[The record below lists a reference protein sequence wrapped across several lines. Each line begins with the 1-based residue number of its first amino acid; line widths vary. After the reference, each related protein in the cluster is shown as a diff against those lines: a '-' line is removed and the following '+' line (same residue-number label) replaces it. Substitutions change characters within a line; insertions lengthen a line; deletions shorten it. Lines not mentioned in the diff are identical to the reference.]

1 VKIKALGFI
10 NENETLEMEINRW
23 RLDGRD
29 VVDYWSVW
37 ILWFRPGRTGS
48 SYLGM
53 EALTE
58 GGKELM

>member
-29 VVDYWSVW
+29 VVD
-37 ILWFRPGRTGS
+37 
-48 SYLGM
+48 
-53 EALTE
+53 
-58 GGKELM
+58 